1 MSAPLSQPMQN
12 NAYSPGVTGTR
23 PKVTSAQVT
32 SGYNQTTIPPP
43 LPGISQYPVPSIA
56 ARPQQGSDVD
66 DTLVP
71 QMANIGINQSQDT
84 SQFDVMYFIRPNL
97 LSV

>member
-1 MSAPLSQPMQN
+1 MSAPLS
-12 NAYSPGVTGTR
+12 YSPGITGTR
-23 PKVTSAQVT
+23 PQVTSAQVT
-32 SGYNQTTIPPP
+32 SEYNQTAIPPP
-43 LPGISQYPVPSIA
+43 LPGISQYSVPSIA

-66 DTLVP
+66 NTLVP
-71 QMANIGINQSQDT
+71 QMAGIGINQSQDT